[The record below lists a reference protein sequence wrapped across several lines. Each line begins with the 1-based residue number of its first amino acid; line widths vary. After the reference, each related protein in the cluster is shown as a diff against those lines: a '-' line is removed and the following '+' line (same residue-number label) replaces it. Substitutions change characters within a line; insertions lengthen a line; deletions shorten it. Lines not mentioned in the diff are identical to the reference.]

1 MKDLERDILQEASLK
16 KCPYS
21 VPEGYFESL
30 KEKAVKYSKP
40 APVPVF
46 QFKKV
51 LMTAVSMAA
60 MFILMVTAGTFLLE
74 KTTPSEDL
82 THEDYIV
89 FSDGYFDLEMYEDNM
104 SEQYA
109 DASVSDEDIV
119 EYLIYIGVSEEFI
132 EMSK

>member
-40 APVPVF
+40 APAPVF

-60 MFILMVTAGTFLLE
+60 MLILMVTAGTFLLE
-74 KTTPSEDL
+74 KSTPSEDL

-109 DASVSDEDIV
+109 DASISDEDIV

>member
-40 APVPVF
+40 APAPVF

-74 KTTPSEDL
+74 KSTPSEDL

-89 FSDGYFDLEMYEDNM
+89 FSDGYFNLEMYEDNM

-109 DASVSDEDIV
+109 DASISDEDIV